1 MTERKKR
8 SDFGT
13 KRKIIRDEDGE
24 VIKKPDDETFTFKVN
39 PADPIE
45 GPVYLKL
52 MVEKDKR
59 NLRKFIVDAVAKH
72 NPSPASR
79 EEALENLYEQAR
91 EHFDNLSN
99 ELNQAID
106 RLLTLQLTATPVEK
120 GKPASEST
128 SGVNLDFLRNIQAT
142 LKKK

>member
-8 SDFGT
+8 SDAGK
-13 KRKIIRDEDGE
+13 KRIVIRDEEGE
-24 VIKKPDDETFTFKVN
+24 IVKKPDDETFTFKVN

-52 MVEKDKR
+52 MAEKDKR

-72 NPSPASR
+72 SPSPVSR
-79 EEALENLYEQAR
+79 EAALEGLYEQAR

-99 ELNQAID
+99 ELNLAID
-106 RLLTLQLTATPVEK
+106 RLLTLQLTAAPVEK
-120 GKPASEST
+120 GKPVSDST

>member
-13 KRKIIRDEDGE
+13 KRKIIRDEDGGIVE
-24 VIKKPDDETFTFKVN
+24 KPDDVTFTFKVN

-52 MVEKDKR
+52 MAEKDKR
-59 NLRKFIVDAVAKH
+59 NLRNFIVGAVAKH
-72 NPSPASR
+72 SPSPASR
-79 EEALENLYEQAR
+79 ESALEDLHAQAR
-91 EHFDNLSN
+91 EHFDNLTD
-99 ELNQAID
+99 ELNRAID
-106 RLLTLQLTATPVEK
+106 RLLSLQLTAAPVEK

>member
-79 EEALENLYEQAR
+79 AHSGREQ
-91 EHFDNLSN
+91 HVDVN
-99 ELNQAID
+99 
-106 RLLTLQLTATPVEK
+106 PV
-120 GKPASEST
+120 S
-128 SGVNLDFLRNIQAT
+128 Q
-142 LKKK
+142 